1 MAVEIREVI
10 VRAILDDGP
19 PSPSA
24 QPTGGSD
31 TRSSA
36 QEDACGGG
44 GGQSSPDVIVGNVVD
59 QVLRILERRKL
70 R

>member
-10 VRAILDDGP
+10 VRAILEDEPQARTAGP
-19 PSPSA
+19 AAGSE
-24 QPTGGSD
+24 GGS
-31 TRSSA
+31 SA
-36 QEDACGGG
+36 AEDPCSQ
-44 GGQSSPDVIVGNVVD
+44 GQSPETVVGNVVD

>member
-10 VRAILDDGP
+10 VRAILEDGP
-19 PSPSA
+19 PSPSSSA
-24 QPTGGSD
+24 AGGSE
-31 TRSSA
+31 TRSTA
-36 QEDACGGG
+36 TEDACGGG
-44 GGQSSPDVIVGNVVD
+44 GGQSSPEAIVGNVVD

>member
-10 VRAILDDGP
+10 VRAILQDEP
-19 PSPSA
+19 EAHTASPA
-24 QPTGGSD
+24 GGSQGG
-31 TRSSA
+31 SSA
-36 QEDACGGG
+36 AEDPCSQ
-44 GGQSSPDVIVGNVVD
+44 GQSPETVVGNVVD